1 VEGWGRSRIR
11 RLLVVFDMT
20 DPSQLPVVPEPVF
33 RTGRARVTL
42 TPCTDLDDLRTGPS
56 QLPADVTST
65 GT

>member
-1 VEGWGRSRIR
+1 VEGWGGSRIR

-33 RTGRARVTL
+33 RTGRTRVTL
-42 TPCTDLDDLRTGPS
+42 TPLDLDDLRNGPS
-56 QLPADVTST
+56 QLPADMTST